1 MGLRISR
8 MGVDM
13 NLYARDDL
21 RYFGRHNVDVGPVAS
36 SGRPALKELWVN
48 GQQVVADDVLRGV
61 DVGELR
67 SEARGAV
74 QRLMAGWMW
83 VAATSC
89 TTFAPGTAT
98 PPPAKPTTKS
108 TSVSMWSV
116 LCRQL

>member
-36 SGRPALKELWVN
+36 GGRPALKGRWVN

-67 SEARGAV
+67 SEARGAGGGAEV
-74 QRLMAGWMW
+74 DSRLNVGSGNI
-83 VAATSC
+83 VHYLRTRHRN
-89 TTFAPGTAT
+89 TTASEAYD
-98 PPPAKPTTKS
+98 
-108 TSVSMWSV
+108 
-116 LCRQL
+116 